1 MRFERFELER
11 IQSEWEHHVQYNL
24 AESGVMALQLSDIVN
39 ETDFQH
45 QFFKQSLGYPQTNGT
60 IPLRELISSQYGDL
74 TADHVT
80 VTNGCAEA
88 NFITLLGLRQQQG
101 DRNEM
106 VMMLPNYL
114 QLWGLGNALNYR
126 MKPFFLHAS
135 ETEWTLDI
143 EELKRLVSRK
153 TSLIAICN
161 PNNPT
166 GAVMDKETLKAI
178 AELAEDANAWVLS
191 DEVYQGAELTGPF
204 TPSMLEFYDK
214 TLVTCGLSKAYGLPG
229 LRIGWVISTN
239 PEFIY
244 DLWSLTDYTTIAPS
258 LLSDMVATIALQPA
272 NRKKILDRTQTILRK
287 NWSIVNQW
295 LTEHQDLFE
304 CIPPKASAICLP
316 RYHAP
321 INSVDLA
328 HRLIQEK
335 SVLISPGDHFQM
347 PNHLRIGFGYNGD
360 KLATGLSLITELLR
374 NINKN

>member
-11 IQSEWEHHVQYNL
+11 IQSEWEHRVQYNL
-24 AESGVMALQLSDIVN
+24 AESGVMALQLSDIID
-39 ETDFQH
+39 ETDFQN
-45 QFFKQSLGYPQTNGT
+45 QFLNQSLGYPQTNGT

-74 TADHVT
+74 TADH
-80 VTNGCAEA
+80 
-88 NFITLLGLRQQQG
+88 I
-101 DRNEM
+101 
-106 VMMLPNYL
+106 
-114 QLWGLGNALNYR
+114 GNALNYR

-143 EELKRLVSRK
+143 EELKHLISRK

-166 GAVMDKETLKAI
+166 GAVMDKDTLKAI
-178 AELAEDANAWVLS
+178 AELAEDVNAWVLS
-191 DEVYQGAELTGPF
+191 DEVYRGAELTGPI
-204 TPSMLEFYDK
+204 TPSMINFYDR

-229 LRIGWVISTN
+229 LRIGWTISPN
-239 PEFIY
+239 SEVIY

-287 NWSIVNQW
+287 NWLIVSHW
-295 LTEHQDLFE
+295 LKEHQNLFD

-316 RYHAP
+316 KYNAS

-328 HRLIQEK
+328 HRLIQDK

-347 PNHLRIGFGYNGD
+347 PSHLRIGFGYNGD
-360 KLATGLSLITELLR
+360 KLATGLNLITEIFEG
-374 NINKN
+374 IN

>member
-11 IQSEWEHHVQYNL
+11 IQSEWEHRVQYNL
-24 AESGVMALQLSDIVN
+24 AESGVMALQLSDIID
-39 ETDFQH
+39 ETDFQN
-45 QFFKQSLGYPQTNGT
+45 QFLKQSLGYPQTNGT
-60 IPLRELISSQYGDL
+60 IPLRELIGRQYGDL

-143 EELKRLVSRK
+143 EELKHLISKK

-166 GAVMDKETLKAI
+166 GAIMDKDTLKAI

-191 DEVYQGAELTGPF
+191 
-204 TPSMLEFYDK
+204 
-214 TLVTCGLSKAYGLPG
+214 
-229 LRIGWVISTN
+229 
-239 PEFIY
+239 
-244 DLWSLTDYTTIAPS
+244 
-258 LLSDMVATIALQPA
+258 
-272 NRKKILDRTQTILRK
+272 
-287 NWSIVNQW
+287 
-295 LTEHQDLFE
+295 
-304 CIPPKASAICLP
+304 
-316 RYHAP
+316 
-321 INSVDLA
+321 
-328 HRLIQEK
+328 
-335 SVLISPGDHFQM
+335 
-347 PNHLRIGFGYNGD
+347 
-360 KLATGLSLITELLR
+360 
-374 NINKN
+374 

>member
-1 MRFERFELER
+1 MKFERFELER
-11 IQSEWEHHVQYNL
+11 IQSEWEHRVKYNL
-24 AESGVMALQLSDIVN
+24 AESGVKALRLCDII
-39 ETDFQH
+39 DDADLQR
-45 QFFKQSLGYPQTNGT
+45 QFLKQNLGYPQTNGT
-60 IPLRELISSQYGDL
+60 IPLRELISSQYGDF

-88 NFITLLGLRQQQG
+88 NFITLLGLRQQHG

-126 MKPFFLHAS
+126 MKPSFLHAS

-143 EELKRLVSRK
+143 EELKHLISRK
-153 TSLIAICN
+153 TGLIAICN

-166 GAVMDKETLKAI
+166 GAVMDKDTLKAI
-178 AELAEDANAWVLS
+178 AELAADVNAWVLS
-191 DEVYQGAELTGPF
+191 DEVYRGAELTGPI
-204 TPSMLEFYDK
+204 TPSMLEFYDQ

-229 LRIGWVISTN
+229 LRIGWIISPN
-239 PEFIY
+239 PDFIY

-272 NRKKILDRTQTILRK
+272 NRKKILDRTQTILCK
-287 NWSIVNQW
+287 NWLIVSQW
-295 LTEHQDLFE
+295 LKEHQELFD

-316 RYHAP
+316 KYHAP
-321 INSVDLA
+321 INSDDLA
-328 HRLIQEK
+328 HQLIQDK

-360 KLATGLSLITELLR
+360 KLATGLRLITELLEA
-374 NINKN
+374 IN

>member
-11 IQSEWEHHVQYNL
+11 IQSEWENRVQYNL
-24 AESGVMALQLSDIVN
+24 AESGVMALQLSDIID
-39 ETDFQH
+39 ETEFQN
-45 QFFKQSLGYPQTNGT
+45 QFLKQSLGYPQTNGT
-60 IPLRELISSQYGDL
+60 ILLRELISSHYGDF

-80 VTNGCAEA
+80 VTSGCAEA

-135 ETEWTLDI
+135 ETEWILDI
-143 EELKRLVSRK
+143 EELKHLISRK

-166 GAVMDKETLKAI
+166 GAVMDKNSLKAI
-178 AELAEDANAWVLS
+178 AELAEDVNAWVLS
-191 DEVYQGAELTGPF
+191 DEVYRGAELTGPI
-204 TPSMLEFYDK
+204 TPSMINFYDQ

-229 LRIGWVISTN
+229 LRIGWTISPN

-244 DLWSLTDYTTIAPS
+244 DLWALTDYTTIAPS

-287 NWSIVNQW
+287 NWVIVSQW
-295 LTEHQDLFE
+295 LKEHQDLFD

-316 RYHAP
+316 KYNAS

-347 PNHLRIGFGYNGD
+347 PSHLRIGFGYNGD
-360 KLATGLSLITELLR
+360 KLTTGLNLITEVFEA
-374 NINKN
+374 IN

>member
-1 MRFERFELER
+1 MKFERFELER
-11 IQSEWEHHVQYNL
+11 IQSEWEHRVKYNL
-24 AESGVMALQLSDIVN
+24 AESGVMALRLCDIIDDA
-39 ETDFQH
+39 DFQRN
-45 QFFKQSLGYPQTNGT
+45 FLKQSLGYPQTNGT
-60 IPLRELISSQYGDL
+60 IPLRELISSQYGDF

-88 NFITLLGLRQQQG
+88 NFITLLGLRQQHD

-114 QLWGLGNALNYR
+114 QLWGVGNALGYK

-135 ETEWTLDI
+135 ETEWVLDI
-143 EELKRLVSRK
+143 EELKQLISKK
-153 TSLIAICN
+153 TRLIAICN

-166 GAVMDKETLKAI
+166 GAVMNAETLKVI
-178 AELAEDANAWVLS
+178 AELADDVNAWVLS
-191 DEVYQGAELTGPF
+191 DEVYRGAELAGPI
-204 TPSMLEFYDK
+204 TPSMFEFYDK

-229 LRIGWVISTN
+229 LRIGWVISAHSD
-239 PEFIY
+239 FIY

-287 NWSIVNQW
+287 NWSIVSQW
-295 LTEHQDLFE
+295 LKKHQDLFD

-316 RYHAP
+316 KYNAP

-335 SVLISPGDHFQM
+335 SVLVSPGDHFQM

-360 KLATGLSLITELLR
+360 KLVTGLNHITELLTG
-374 NINKN
+374 IN